1 MDLSKYLPSPEM
13 QVEFEEFK
21 KLKTPEEKEAF
32 KKARQDRFEAKTESG
47 KEEYLQKSEEGLRA
61 TIDRAEEV
69 LLIAQFGELAGALSL
84 SFIAR
89 KYFDRSKEWLYQRL
103 KGYKVNGKP
112 AQFTPEERQR
122 LADALLDISKQAKD
136 IALSIS

>member
-13 QVEFEEFK
+13 QAEFEEFK
-21 KLKTPEEKEAF
+21 KLKTSEEKEAF
-32 KKARQDRFEAKTESG
+32 KKNRQGRFESKTEVD
-47 KEEYLQKSEEGLRA
+47 KEDYMQKSEEGLKA

-89 KYFDRSKEWLYQRL
+89 KYFNRSKEWLYQRL

-112 AQFTPEERQR
+112 AQFTPEERKR

>member
-21 KLKTPEEKEAF
+21 KMKTSEEKEAF
-32 KKARQDRFEAKTESG
+32 QKVRQDRFAAKTESG
-47 KEEYLQKSEEGLRA
+47 KEEYLQKSEEGLKA

-69 LLIAQFGELAGALSL
+69 LLIAQFGELVGALSL